1 MDMLKNLINTYRNFS
16 FEEKTIFT
24 TKFSIVFNAV
34 LGIAKFIL
42 AFFQGIFFFVA
53 GFINI
58 FVMIAKLECY
68 IGVKEQEDKTF
79 EEHNFMIGLFLIFA
93 GLQYAIYMGRLLFS
107 DVPTAQY
114 SMFLGIVIACVSFV
128 ELGVAIKGCFNS
140 VGKGHYY
147 RNIKIINLASAL
159 TAIVLTEIAL
169 MSFAA
174 EGDSRIIDGTFGL
187 AVGAINILLGIFI
200 MVAPKVSILDRE
212 HNVYKAI
219 DTSISNQEFKIELTH
234 SKFYGNYY
242 YEGYIKDGIV
252 DGRIKK
258 GKSPIWKWNIWIKIL
273 VFTLSEILIFPYAGG
288 ALVSY
293 FKNGKLVS
301 HLDKKME
308 ELGYIKIR
316 ESEE

>member
-1 MDMLKNLINTYRNFS
+1 MDMLKNLINTYRIFS

-34 LGIAKFIL
+34 LAIAKFIL

-93 GLQYAIYMGRLLFS
+93 GLQYAIYMGRLIFS

-273 VFTLSEILIFPYAGG
+273 VFTLLEILIFPYAGG

-301 HLDKKME
+301 NLDKKME